1 MDRAQACGAVTGQ
14 PRTDLHAPDRG
25 VRRLEATVSTAV
37 YFANMNALGYQPL
50 SAWSPR
56 LTVRP
61 EVEAFGP
68 AGLISSKPRTIS
80 VDPETDYF
88 EVTLVPSSEMT
99 GTDGRIGVKYV
110 LELALFDTTID
121 GSDALVR
128 HDIWV
133 FTAFAGGGP
142 IRDMGQAPPIGFFVG
157 PPWPG
162 SPRPG
167 TYFDTESGDIGTYA
181 VGVNF

>member
-1 MDRAQACGAVTGQ
+1 M
-14 PRTDLHAPDRG
+14 
-25 VRRLEATVSTAV
+25 STAL
-37 YFANMNALGYQPL
+37 YYGNMNALGYQPL
-50 SAWSPR
+50 SRWSPR

-68 AGLISSKPRTIS
+68 AGLISSKPRSIS

-88 EVTLVPSSEMT
+88 EVRLVPSSEMT

-110 LELALFDTTID
+110 LELALFEEEGID
-121 GSDALVR
+121 GFHPPVR
-128 HDIWV
+128 NDIWV

-142 IRDMGQAPPIGFFVG
+142 IRDMGKAPAIGFFVG
-157 PPWPG
+157 PPWPA

-167 TYFDTESGDIGTYA
+167 TYFDTETGDIGSYA